1 MYNIIFIWEPTAS
14 NMASDKDGQEIF
26 NFIRLVRLE
35 IKIENVNI
43 LWLRIEH
50 CLTKINVKNTF
61 NIWQQVCLIYDN
73 FILR

>member
-35 IKIENVNI
+35 I
-43 LWLRIEH
+43 
-50 CLTKINVKNTF
+50 
-61 NIWQQVCLIYDN
+61 
-73 FILR
+73 